1 MWDTH
6 LKCSRSALLLTG
18 LRNLEN
24 LFIIHVM
31 YTLLCSPIINIPQ
44 NVITVEKCR
53 IVNVVPTD
61 DKNTY
66 VMTIL
71 DAPEINVLP
80 DRFIMTDYDDLKK

>member
-1 MWDTH
+1 
-6 LKCSRSALLLTG
+6 
-18 LRNLEN
+18 
-24 LFIIHVM
+24 M
-31 YTLLCSPIINIPQ
+31 YSLLCTPLITIPQ

-80 DRFIMTDYDDLKK
+80 PQFTMTEDDD